1 MKTKQIQDFDA
12 IFNFAYNKYGI
23 SWNEANDVF
32 FGNAFDYGKMSEA
45 TLGLEIFAYLGTK
58 EISEKLGF
66 DLDKKIDEVGKVTGL
81 FTKEEVLSLTPRFIV
96 RALEKMK
103 KNEKS
108 LIITAE
114 YFESINVSG
123 EVLINSQ

>member
-81 FTKEEVLSLTPRFIV
+81 FTKEEVLSLS
-96 RALEKMK
+96 
-103 KNEKS
+103 NYEKS

>member
-12 IFNFAYNKYGI
+12 IFNFAYKKYGI

-32 FGNAFDYGKMSEA
+32 FDNAFDYGKMSEA
-45 TLGLEIFAYLGTK
+45 KLGLEIFAYLGTK
-58 EISEKLGF
+58 EISEKLVF
-66 DLDKKIDEVGKVTGL
+66 DLDKKIDEIGKVTGL
-81 FTKEEVLSLTPRFIV
+81 FTKEEVLSLSDY
-96 RALEKMK
+96 
-103 KNEKS
+103 EKS

-114 YFESINVSG
+114 YFESINATG